1 MNFPPPATPDRQT
14 TPNDDDALLAIVHDP
29 TASADEVASAKELL
43 ITAHMPLVEHIARR
57 YRDRGEPFD
66 DLVQVGAIGLL
77 KAIERFDT
85 ERGTALS
92 TYATPT
98 IVGEIKRHFRDRG
111 WNIRIPR
118 RLQELGMRIRSARAD
133 LTQSLGRTPTVA
145 EIAAALGVDIE
156 EVLEAMESAHAY
168 APVSLEVPTTD
179 DGRPLDESLGSSDV
193 GIALVVNRET
203 LRPALATL
211 APRERKAL
219 VMRYF
224 GHRTQSED
232 SWATA
237 PSHRRPDPGL
247 AGRDRARRSS
257 VRHADRYRLAPRAGG
272 LRWSVTGQNLAST
285 S

>member
-14 TPNDDDALLAIVHDP
+14 TPNDDAALLAIVHDP

-43 ITAHMPLVEHIARR
+43 IAAHMPLVEHIARR

-145 EIAAALGVDIE
+145 EIAAALGVDVE

-224 GHRTQSED
+224 GHRTQSEIAAELGI
-232 SWATA
+232 SQVHVSRLLSKTLGQLRQAIG
-237 PSHRRPDPGL
+237 DPTL
-247 AGRDRARRSS
+247 
-257 VRHADRYRLAPRAGG
+257 V
-272 LRWSVTGQNLAST
+272 
-285 S
+285 